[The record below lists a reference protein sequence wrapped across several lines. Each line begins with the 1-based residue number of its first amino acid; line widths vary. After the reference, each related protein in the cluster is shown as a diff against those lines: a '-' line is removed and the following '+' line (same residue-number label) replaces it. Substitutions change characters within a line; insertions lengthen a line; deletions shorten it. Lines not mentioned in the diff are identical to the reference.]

1 MRRLK
6 FTAFALVFLL
16 TCLCANLAQ
25 GQLREIG
32 QELQKLSSV
41 KDSVSLVNSLNRLGA
56 LYRYRNIDSCF
67 HYGMKAKRIAA
78 SLHYQQGQTNADHV
92 IAFALYKRGLYA
104 ESLELFGKVLA
115 GYQQHADT
123 ANIARVYMD
132 MSAVLHKDLA
142 NQAKINAMMQTAMQ
156 TGKKLKKDSVL
167 SLVYFNYCNFNATL
181 SEDSVNYYLTKSKE
195 IASRFKDEYMLA
207 LHRSKQIYLLNRAY
221 LLTRKGHKPK
231 VLPAAK
237 QLLSD
242 AKNMGNVNLEIYALL
257 ILANYY
263 HEDNPQK
270 AFEYYNQI
278 CEVAQKSGD
287 NELQIYY
294 LTGALGRATKSGI
307 KDDIINAYA
316 ALEEAMIADRENMKK
331 FIGDYVRYNAIEDH
345 NKLLSEKNAQRT
357 LWLVIISFSSTI
369 IVLAIYLIML
379 RRSRKAKKQIE
390 TLNNAANMQVIAME
404 EAKHQAVKEEQQRLG
419 QDLHDGL
426 SSSIAAVQHQ
436 LENLAMDTMDTSL
449 KDKLR
454 KLQTVVESAY
464 DAARNKSHEWFRAAE
479 ERQAQS
485 FEQRI
490 KLLTENALPDFR
502 YNKEIHIDDSSLLRV
517 GADTRIALLRIIQEA
532 ITNIIKHAKAKN
544 VGILIYEEMENLI
557 LIISDDGKGLGE
569 KKPDYEKSA
578 LGLQSIRRRVRYL
591 NGETNIQSSTK
602 GTEITVSIPLTSS

>member
-16 TCLCANLAQ
+16 TCLCANRAQ
-25 GQLREIG
+25 GQLREIE
-32 QELQKLSSV
+32 QELQKLSSI

-78 SLHYQQGQTNADHV
+78 SLHYRQGQTNADHV
-92 IAFALYKRGLYA
+92 IAFSLYKRGLYA
-104 ESLELFGKVLA
+104 ESLELFSKVLA
-115 GYQQHADT
+115 GYQQLADT

-142 NQAKINAMMQTAMQ
+142 NQAKINALMQMAMQ

-181 SEDSVNYYLTKSKE
+181 SEDSINYYLTKSQE
-195 IASRFKDEYMLA
+195 IASRYKDEYMLA
-207 LHRSKQIYLLNRAY
+207 LNRSKQVYLLNRAY
-221 LLTRKGHKPK
+221 LVNRKGHKPE

-242 AKNMGNVNLEIYALL
+242 AQDMGNVNLAIYALL

-263 HEDNPQK
+263 HEDDPQK

-278 CEVAQKSGD
+278 CEVARESGD

-294 LTGALGRATKSGI
+294 LTGALGRATKSGN
-307 KDDIINAYA
+307 KDDIVNAYA
-316 ALEEAMIADRENMKK
+316 ALEKAMIADRENMKK
-331 FIGDYVRYNAIEDH
+331 FIGDYVRYSAIEDH

-357 LWLVIISFSSTI
+357 LWLVIISATASI

-379 RRSRKAKKQIE
+379 RRSRKAKAQIE
-390 TLNNAANMQVIAME
+390 ALNNAANMQIIAME
-404 EAKHQAVKEEQQRLG
+404 EAKHQAVREEQQRLG

-426 SSSIAAVQHQ
+426 SSYIAGIKHQ
-436 LENLAMDTMDTSL
+436 LETLSMDTEDTFL
-449 KDKLR
+449 KKKLVSM
-454 KLQTVVESAY
+454 QAGITSAY
-464 DAARNKSHEWFRAAE
+464 EVARNKSHEWFRAAE
-479 ERQAQS
+479 GQQEHS

-490 KLLTENALPDFR
+490 KLLTENALPDTR
-502 YNKEIHIDDSSLLRV
+502 YNKEIHIDDTSLLRIS
-517 GADTRIALLRIIQEA
+517 ADIRIALLRIIQEA